1 MMRAFYPDN
10 LPWQGRNARRKA
22 QYREG
27 ADLVMEVLSGDR
39 QQDLVTKRAEYAQAG
54 IPEYWIVD
62 AAEGRITVL
71 ALEGEAYAE
80 WSTAGAGGA
89 VRSRLLEGWVVAVDG
104 VVGE

>member
-22 QYREG
+22 QYWEG
-27 ADLVMEVLSGDR
+27 ADPVMEVLSADR

-54 IPEYWIVD
+54 IPEYWVVD
-62 AAEGRITVL
+62 PAEGRITVL
-71 ALEGEAYAE
+71 ALEGETYAE
-80 WSTAGAGGA
+80 WSAAGAGGA

-104 VVGE
+104 VVG